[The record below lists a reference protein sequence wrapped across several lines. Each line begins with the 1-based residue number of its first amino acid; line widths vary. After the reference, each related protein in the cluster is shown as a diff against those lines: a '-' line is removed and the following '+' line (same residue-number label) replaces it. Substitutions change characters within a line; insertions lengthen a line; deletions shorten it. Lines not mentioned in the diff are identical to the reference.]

1 MGTEPPDS
9 AHLDSECQ
17 VAQGKGGLVLESD
30 QPRFHSRLQPSAGQS
45 VTSASASLPLKG
57 RDSYSLIHLS
67 ELGGQRSGNTK
78 LPCASV
84 SPRVKQRGY
93 WCPLT
98 GLREDGELRLYE
110 RHSGCAGPRKVLN
123 KH

>member
-1 MGTEPPDS
+1 MGAGPPAS
-9 AHLDSECQ
+9 AHLDSGCP
-17 VAQGKGGLVLESD
+17 VAQEKGVRVLESD
-30 QPRFHSRLQPSAGQS
+30 QPRFHSRLQPSARQL

-67 ELGGQRSGNTK
+67 ELGGQWSGNTK

-84 SPRVKQRGY
+84 SPRVKRRGY

-98 GLREDGELRLYE
+98 GLREDGELRLSM
-110 RHSGCAGPRKVLN
+110 RGTQDVPGPGKC
-123 KH
+123 

>member
-1 MGTEPPDS
+1 MGAGPPAS
-9 AHLDSECQ
+9 AHLDSGCQ
-17 VAQGKGGLVLESD
+17 VAQEKGCWVPESD
-30 QPRFHSRLQPSAGQS
+30 QPRFHSRLQPSAGRS

-93 WCPLT
+93 WCPLNSPLNWRVKT
-98 GLREDGELRLYE
+98 VYE

-123 KH
+123 NH